1 LNEEKKDRKK
11 IQEYVESTRK
21 VNGGGNTLVV
31 MGAAE
36 GIVGARDMSK
46 LKQIEI
52 TKSWARS
59 EWGMLRES
67 VPPLESYH
75 QDHLMSQKKFFLQ
88 I

>member
-1 LNEEKKDRKK
+1 MNEEKKDRKK

-67 VPPLESYH
+67 VPPLESH
-75 QDHLMSQKKFFLQ
+75 QDYLMSQKKFFLQ